1 MSASLGLSIFLGTI
15 NLLVVCGNLA
25 VLYIVVS
32 QKSLHTSTNTIVFSL
47 TLSDFLLGCLIL
59 PFSITQ
65 VFYKNLKFFK
75 KKF

>member
-1 MSASLGLSIFLGTI
+1 MSASLCLALFLGII

-25 VLYIVVS
+25 VLYIVIS

-47 TLSDFLLGCLIL
+47 TVSDFLLGCLIL

-65 VFYKNLKFFK
+65 VLFKFYFF
-75 KKF
+75 